1 MGNDLNHE
9 NKTVRRSLNLN
20 QIEALK
26 DFCALILCGHR
37 EEVFCRCKECLEN
50 AVDEYR
56 GIPAVLYVLSGHDI
70 DPEDPFGNLADE
82 NKQLVKSQYY
92 FVSSDAGAPDLEDFF
107 WFIENIKTA
116 RGLDFTI
123 DEEKFSDDDCI
134 IEWLAEL
141 SAQLE
146 DLYIVNF
153 DGASEDY
160 HFTIMNKEDCEKAM
174 DLFKKMTADIDGYSY
189 TSFVITS
196 DFEG

>member
-1 MGNDLNHE
+1 MGNDLNRK
-9 NKTVRRSLNLN
+9 NKTVRHSLNSN

-26 DFCALILCGHR
+26 DFCALILCGYR
-37 EEVFCRCKECLEN
+37 KEVFCRCKECLEN
-50 AVDEYR
+50 AADEYR

-70 DPEDPFGNLADE
+70 DPEDPFGNIADE
-82 NKQLVKSQYY
+82 DKQLVKPQYY
-92 FVSSDAGAPDLEDFF
+92 FISSDAGAPELEDFF

-123 DEEKFSDDDCI
+123 DEEKFSDDNCI

-141 SAQLE
+141 SVQLE

-160 HFTIMNKEDCEKAM
+160 HFTIMNKEDCERAM

>member
-9 NKTVRRSLNLN
+9 NKIVRRSLNLN

-37 EEVFCRCKECLEN
+37 EEVFRRCKECLEN

-56 GIPAVLYVLSGHDI
+56 GISAVLYVLSGHDI
-70 DPEDPFGNLADE
+70 DPEDPFENLADE

-160 HFTIMNKEDCEKAM
+160 HFTIMNKEDCERAM
-174 DLFKKMTADIDGYSY
+174 DLFKKITADIDGYSY